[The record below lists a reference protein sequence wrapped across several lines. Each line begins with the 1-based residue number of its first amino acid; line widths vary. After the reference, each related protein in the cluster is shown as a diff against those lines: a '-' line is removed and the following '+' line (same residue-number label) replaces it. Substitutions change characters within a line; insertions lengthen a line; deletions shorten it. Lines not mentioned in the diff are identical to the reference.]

1 MSDSRPIQTVSSR
14 IDWQCPYFRIRRD
27 EIRLPDT
34 SDGIYYVLEIHA
46 SVFIVPVLDDGRIVL
61 IRNYRHTLGEW
72 VWEVPAGGVEA
83 GQSPDEAARLE
94 LLQEIGGTAQA
105 IKFMLKAS
113 TMNGIGQHIAHL
125 YLATGV
131 TLGATQHEALEFM
144 EVHPMPV
151 AEVFSLIQRGAMNDC
166 ISITALLLAQTHLA
180 DASALTVH
188 E

>member
-1 MSDSRPIQTVSSR
+1 MSESRPIRTLSSR

-27 EIRLPDT
+27 EIRLPDA
-34 SDGIYYVLEIHA
+34 SDSVYYVLEIHA

-72 VWEVPAGGVEA
+72 VWEVPAGGVED
-83 GQSPDEAARLE
+83 GQSPEEAARLE

-105 IKFMLKAS
+105 IQFMLKAS

-131 TLGATQHEALEFM
+131 TLGTPQHEALEFM
-144 EVHPMPV
+144 EVHPMP
-151 AEVFSLIQRGAMNDC
+151 ADEVSSLIQRGEMNDC
-166 ISITALLLAQTHLA
+166 ISITALLLAQAHLS
-180 DASALTVH
+180 DASAPSVR

>member
-1 MSDSRPIQTVSSR
+1 MSDSRPIQTVASR

-27 EIRLPDT
+27 EIRLPDAT
-34 SDGIYYVLEIHA
+34 ESVYYVLEIHA
-46 SVFIVPVLDDGRIVL
+46 SVFIVPVLEDGRIVL

-94 LLQEIGGTAQA
+94 LLQEIGGTVQEL
-105 IKFMLKAS
+105 KFLLKAS

-131 TLGATQHEALEFM
+131 TLGTSQHEALEFM
-144 EVHPMPV
+144 EVHPMP
-151 AEVFSLIQRGAMNDC
+151 ADEVYHLVHSGAMNDC
-166 ISITALLLAQTHLA
+166 ISITALLLAQAHLSG
-180 DASALTVH
+180 ASAPTVH